1 MSSRHL
7 SPEIVSLIHHVELNE
22 SGWWRKAIG
31 QVIKGVLWTAE
42 MPQTMVAL
50 SAGLKSELDITLDTD
65 ILRKQLDILISQNSV
80 IRLHGDTYK
89 LTEVSHREL
98 TAAHKKATLERQA
111 CVDSFLLECSLHCAG
126 LAPQEVWDF
135 FSKSLRDAVQVAG
148 ANLYHLLADGNLSR
162 EPDWLSIFLSRY
174 PEHVEGLRKVLA
186 SFFSPDNHVCRGQV
200 LRLLTAHFFAE
211 ASQLRPAT
219 ISLIEGA
226 RTKRVIRV
234 VLDTNIIFSILKL
247 HDNPADDAAQT
258 LLDIARHNNQKFE
271 IKFYVFPGTLEEAQ
285 KTLANQMNLIRNIRV
300 TNALAGAALTQPL
313 PSIARKFFGAA
324 RSSPGL
330 TAEAFFQ
337 PYIDD
342 LRTILMGKN
351 IHVLDAHPSIYN
363 VRQDVVDDV
372 LSEQERERREVP
384 EPKRKGYDTLL
395 HDVVLWHAI
404 KDRRGSDPDTP
415 FDVEYWAV
423 SLDWRLMTFDKT
435 KRKANESKLPL
446 VLHPSSLVQLIQFW
460 IPRSPILEEGLVD
473 SLRLSLYFQHF
484 DHEDEKATIK
494 VLDSI
499 SRFEHVSDLP
509 ESTLKLVLANK
520 VLRGRLRDAS
530 ASNDVVFELVR
541 DELIAEHKHVLE
553 ALDET
558 RRSLTQSESTLEAE
572 QVRSA
577 ESQQQLDRATAELM
591 VANRRAEEAERK
603 AADAESLRQQ
613 ENASHAR
620 QLADTA
626 QALRLKNRFTWIYL
640 ALPTLI
646 GIAIGIIVYFF
657 AVARPSIF
665 VQDWSIW
672 AIVVA
677 ASLLPLSISCVLAQY
692 HNERNPL
699 IANWKLSRGLAQVG
713 KKAIVAP
720 VIAAVGAV
728 FSGAVWD
735 GVKLVFGLS

>member
-22 SGWWRKAIG
+22 SGWWKKAIG

-42 MPQTMVAL
+42 IPLTMAAL
-50 SAGLKSELDITLDTD
+50 SAGLKRELDIALDAD
-65 ILRKQLDILISQNSV
+65 ILRKQLEILISQNSV

-89 LTEVSHREL
+89 LTEVSRREL
-98 TAAHKKATLERQA
+98 TAAHEKATAEQQA
-111 CVDSFLLECSLHCAG
+111 CVESFLLECSRHCAG

-135 FSKSLRDAVQVAG
+135 FSKSLRGAVQVAG

-186 SFFSPDNHVCRGQV
+186 SFFSTDNHVCRGQV

-234 VLDTNIIFSILKL
+234 VLDTNIIFSILQL

-258 LLDIARHNNQKFE
+258 LLDIAKHNNQKLE
-271 IKFYVFPGTLEEAQ
+271 IKFYVFPGTLDEAQ
-285 KTLANQMNLIRNIRV
+285 KTLANQMNLVRNIRV

-313 PSIARKFFGAA
+313 PSIARKFFSAA
-324 RSSPGL
+324 KGSPGL

-337 PYIDD
+337 PYISD

-363 VRQDVVDDV
+363 MRQDVVDDV
-372 LSEQERERREVP
+372 LDEQEREKREVP
-384 EPKRKGYDTLL
+384 ESKRKGYDTLL

-423 SLDWRLMTFDKT
+423 SIDWRLMAFDKM

-460 IPRSPILEEGLVD
+460 VPRSAILEEGLVD

-484 DHEDEKATIK
+484 DHEDERATIK

-499 SRFEHVSDLP
+499 SRFENVADLP
-509 ESTLKLVLANK
+509 ESTLKLVLANQ

-553 ALDET
+553 ALGET
-558 RRSLTQSESTLEAE
+558 KKSLTQSESTLEAE
-572 QVRSA
+572 QVRTA
-577 ESQQQLDRATAELM
+577 ESQQQLDRATAEL
-591 VANRRAEEAERK
+591 VEANRRAEEAERR
-603 AADAESLRQQ
+603 AAEAESLRQQ
-613 ENASHAR
+613 EYASHAR

-626 QALRLKNRFTWIYL
+626 QAAKLKNRFTWIYL
-640 ALPTLI
+640 ALPTFI
-646 GIAIGIIVYFF
+646 GFVIGIIVYFY
-657 AVARPSIF
+657 ATARPSIF
-665 VQDWSIW
+665 AQFWSIW
-672 AIVVA
+672 AIVIA
-677 ASLLPLSISCVLAQY
+677 GSLLPLSISCVLAQY
-692 HNERNPL
+692 HNESNPL
-699 IANWKLSRGLAQVG
+699 IANWGLSRGLAQVG

-720 VIAAVGAV
+720 LLAGVGAI

-735 GVKLVFGLS
+735 GAKLLFGLN